1 MLLRAT
7 RVAAALFFPYLD
19 SDSPLSCLDDKR
31 RTTPAAIPPP
41 LRLRRGFAR
50 WEVSARGYETII
62 RRGRNASNSF
72 LPLLNL
78 GTITGYIY
86 RKSNLII

>member
-1 MLLRAT
+1 MQPELLPRF
-7 RVAAALFFPYLD
+7 FFPYLD

-31 RTTPAAIPPP
+31 RTTPAAILLPP
-41 LRLRRGFAR
+41 RFCVRRGFAR

-62 RRGRNASNSF
+62 RRRGNVSDSF

-78 GTITGYIY
+78 GTIIVYGV
-86 RKSNLII
+86 S